1 MTDTR
6 TYTKPDYVP
15 IFKKWHKTGFISVS
29 YWPEA
34 QKAVVDI
41 GKIDPADDN
50 ALRSSTK
57 CFLPAVKFLAYL
69 RAENQ
74 GTLFQ
79 LFPKYAE
86 EGWSEFSG
94 SETQRVVDG
103 TSQVLT
109 IARVFKSTYWTVPST
124 KQADTT
130 ARAFK
135 CGHFHGT
142 KTSQGAFTPQYDKP
156 PISVDLVK
164 LTMLDLSLIFEQ
176 LQLAMNAEAVA
187 QLIAD

>member
-6 TYTKPDYVP
+6 TYIKPEYVP
-15 IFKKWHKTGFISVS
+15 IFKKWHKTGFISIS

-41 GKIDPADDN
+41 GKIDPNDDN

-69 RAENQ
+69 RAETQ
-74 GTLFQ
+74 GTVKYI
-79 LFPKYAE
+79 FPKYGE
-86 EGWSEFSG
+86 EGWAEFSG
-94 SETQRVVDG
+94 SETERIVDG
-103 TSQVLT
+103 VPRTVT
-109 IARVFKSTYWTVPST
+109 IARVFKSTFWTNAST
-124 KQADTT
+124 KEQDTS

-142 KTSQGAFTPQYDKP
+142 KTSQGAFTPQYDKA
-156 PISVDLVK
+156 ISADHVK
-164 LTMLDLSLIFEQ
+164 LTLLDLSLIFEQ
-176 LQLAMNAEAVA
+176 LQLAMTAESVA